1 MWQKVPTFMTFESLH
16 QQGAWRRLWGVS
28 AYRLLIAAAI
38 AVLVQL
44 PFSANL
50 LDLGP
55 RLRPLSLVSLLAA
68 GMSLLYLLLLL
79 LKLPDQSRWH
89 VWLQVLV
96 DTVLVLLLLH
106 YGGGINGPF
115 SILPFLLLVSV
126 ASLLRGKG
134 AFLFVWILLLL
145 LVLESLQGGTAS
157 VHPPLG
163 QLFMYI
169 LALVAVAV
177 LADSLVRS
185 LDRGNRLALQRDQ
198 ELFNL
203 NVLNQEIVQHMDVGV
218 LVLDRHNRV
227 ILSNPL
233 ARKLT
238 GYRFWGHAPVAI
250 DLVQA
255 RVAAMLLKHQESD
268 GEVLVPLGPDD
279 PASRDRTSSLL
290 VRKIPLPESP
300 YGLLLLRDA
309 SALRARE
316 REAQLAA
323 LGRLAANIA
332 HEIRNPLSVIRHA
345 ANLLD
350 ESLENT
356 GSRHLFEILERETVR
371 INSIVESVLEMAR
384 PGPAHLEPIALSSW
398 LPKLIVQLQAD
409 PQLADMHVLVQD
421 IPSSL
426 LVYADPA
433 QLRQVIWNLLHNAV
447 QYGRDTDGLVRM
459 EISAERFGKEQ
470 IMLTL
475 RDFGPGIRPE
485 VMERIF
491 EPFFTTNSRGTGLGL
506 PMVRELINMN
516 RGQVLCE
523 NHEDSGVLFKIFLP
537 CWNPH
542 EENA

>member
-1 MWQKVPTFMTFESLH
+1 MVSESI
-16 QQGAWRRLWGVS
+16 QQDGSWRRLWGVS

-44 PFSANL
+44 PFSKSI
-50 LDLGP
+50 LDIDAHNH
-55 RLRPLSLVSLLAA
+55 PLIVLTLVAA
-68 GMSLLYLLLLL
+68 GISLFYILFLLM
-79 LKLPDQSRWH
+79 KFPGQTRWH
-89 VWLQVLV
+89 IWLQVLM
-96 DTVLVLLLLH
+96 DTVLVLLLLR

-126 ASLLRGKG
+126 ASLLRGRG
-134 AFLFVWILLLL
+134 AFLFVWVLLLL
-145 LVLESLQGGTAS
+145 LVLESLQGGMTS
-157 VHPPLG
+157 VHPLLG
-163 QLFMYI
+163 QLFIYI

-185 LDRGNRLALQRDQ
+185 LDRDHRLALQRDQ

-203 NVLNQEIVQHMDVGV
+203 NVLNREIVEHMDVGV
-218 LVLDRHNRV
+218 LVLDKHNRV
-227 ILSNPL
+227 ILSNPI
-233 ARKLT
+233 ARKLS
-238 GYRFWGHAPVAI
+238 GYRFWGNVPVAL

-255 RVAAMLLKHQESD
+255 RLAAMLIKNHGND
-268 GEVLVPLGPDD
+268 TEVLVPLGPED
-279 PASRDRTSSLL
+279 PALRDQTPSLM
-290 VRKIPLPESP
+290 VRKITLPGSP
-300 YGLLLLRDA
+300 YRLLLLRDA
-309 SALRARE
+309 SVLRAME

-332 HEIRNPLSVIRHA
+332 HEIRNPLSVIRHT

-350 ESLENT
+350 ESMENAS
-356 GSRHLFEILERETVR
+356 SRHLFEILERETVR
-371 INSIVESVLEMAR
+371 INAIVESVLEMAR

-421 IPSSL
+421 IPMSL
-426 LVYADPA
+426 LIYADPA
-433 QLRQVIWNLLHNAV
+433 QLRQVVWNLLHNTAQYAV
-447 QYGRDTDGLVRM
+447 DEDGLVRV
-459 EISAERFGKEQ
+459 EISAERYGKEQ

-506 PMVRELINMN
+506 PMVRELIQMN
-516 RGQVLCE
+516 NGQVLCE
-523 NHEDSGVLFKIFLP
+523 NHPECGAIFKIFLP
-537 CWNPH
+537 CWDPH
-542 EENA
+542 EEAA

>member
-1 MWQKVPTFMTFESLH
+1 MVSESIQQDGSWQ
-16 QQGAWRRLWGVS
+16 RLWGVS
-28 AYRLLIAAAI
+28 AYRLLLAAAI
-38 AVLVQL
+38 AVLVRL
-44 PFSANL
+44 PFSKSI
-50 LDLGP
+50 LDADAHKH
-55 RLRPLSLVSLLAA
+55 PLIVLTLVAA
-68 GMSLLYLLLLL
+68 GTSLFYVLFLLMRF
-79 LKLPDQSRWH
+79 PGQTRWH
-89 VWLQVLV
+89 IWLQVLM
-96 DTVLVLLLLH
+96 DTVLVLLLLR

-126 ASLLRGKG
+126 ASLLRGRG
-134 AFLFVWILLLL
+134 AVLFVWVLLLL
-145 LVLESLQGGTAS
+145 LVLESLQGGMTG

-163 QLFMYI
+163 QLFIYN

-185 LDRGNRLALQRDQ
+185 LDRDHRLALQRDQ

-203 NVLNQEIVQHMDVGV
+203 NVLNREIVEHMDVGV
-218 LVLDRHNRV
+218 LVLDKHNRV
-227 ILSNPL
+227 ILSNPI
-233 ARKLT
+233 ARKLS
-238 GYRFWGHAPVAI
+238 GYRFWGNVPVAL

-255 RVAAMLLKHQESD
+255 RLAAMLIENQGND
-268 GEVLVPLGPDD
+268 TEVLVPLGPED
-279 PASRDRTSSLL
+279 PALRGQATSLM
-290 VRKIPLPESP
+290 VRKITLPGSP
-300 YGLLLLRDA
+300 YRLLLLRDA
-309 SALRARE
+309 SVLRAME

-350 ESLENT
+350 ESMENA

-371 INSIVESVLEMAR
+371 INAIVESVLEMAR

-421 IPSSL
+421 IPMSL
-426 LVYADPA
+426 LSYADPA
-433 QLRQVIWNLLHNAV
+433 QLRQVVWNLLHNAA
-447 QYGRDTDGLVRM
+447 QYAVDEDGLVRV
-459 EISAERFGKEQ
+459 EISAERYGKEQ

-506 PMVRELINMN
+506 PMVRELIQMN
-516 RGQVLCE
+516 NGRVLCE
-523 NHEDSGVLFKIFLP
+523 NHPKCGAIFKIFLP
-537 CWNPH
+537 CWDPH
-542 EENA
+542 EEDA